1 MALPHD
7 DAPVRPEG
15 DARRDPRPAQGG
27 DAPGAE
33 AVPEPNLDRIL
44 TVPNA
49 ITLVR
54 LSLLPVFLWL
64 LFAQDNRVAAACL
77 LAGLGATDWCDGYIA
92 RHFNQVS
99 NLGKVLDPTADRLL
113 FFVGIGG
120 IIVARGAPL
129 WFCVIVLVRE
139 VTVAAITVTITAMG
153 AKPVDVTWFGKAG
166 TFGLMFAFPLFLGG
180 SSDAAIAPVCTA
192 LAWVAGIPGLL
203 LSYYAAFRYVPLWRV
218 NLAEARRVRAAG
230 QDVADAG

>member
-1 MALPHD
+1 MAVPHD
-7 DAPVRPEG
+7 DTPPPLREDPTATGGPVPVPDDALPPGEG
-15 DARRDPRPAQGG
+15 D
-27 DAPGAE
+27 
-33 AVPEPNLDRIL
+33 LDRIL
-44 TVPNA
+44 TIPNA
-49 ITLVR
+49 ITVVR
-54 LSLLPVFLWL
+54 LGLLPVYLWL

-92 RHFNQVS
+92 RHYNQVS

-120 IIVARGAPL
+120 IIAVGGAPL
-129 WFCVIVLVRE
+129 WFCVAVLVRE

-153 AKPVDVTWFGKAG
+153 ARPVDVTWFGKAG

-180 SSDAAIAPVCTA
+180 SSDAAIAPICTA
-192 LAWVAGIPGLL
+192 LAWVAGIPGIV

-218 NLAEARRVRAAG
+218 NLAEARAAKAAG
-230 QDVADAG
+230 GDLSAAG